1 MRKFKHIQF
10 SEKFLGTFAE
20 FKKVNESHLVILSES
35 DKKKAY
41 KEATKK

>member
-1 MRKFKHIQF
+1 MRGFKHIQF
-10 SEKFLGTFAE
+10 SDKFEGTFAE
-20 FKKVNESHLVILSES
+20 FKKKFVSHLVILSEN